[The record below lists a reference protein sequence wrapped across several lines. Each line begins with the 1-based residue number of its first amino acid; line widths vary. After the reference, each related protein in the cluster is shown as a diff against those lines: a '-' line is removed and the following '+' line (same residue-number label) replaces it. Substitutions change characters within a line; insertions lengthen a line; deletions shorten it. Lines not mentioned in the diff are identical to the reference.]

1 MKKLNLLKLFILII
15 TSFYI
20 VNLKAY
26 TVTADVVNEKT
37 LTIDYSKYGNFKE
50 QEAGGTK
57 LPNAYNLDDGNL
69 DIILSYPCEKLE
81 FKASTTKFIAW
92 GRAKVAVDASYNESQ
107 NDWSDAKN
115 IFNSSGNYFTGANN
129 QQTVT
134 DFNKTEKKVAIK
146 NTYNGTFA
154 SSGKYINDIKF
165 TIAPHIRLNTP
176 TNNNLGEVMIGGTKS
191 IDINFNSFL
200 TSGNLTV
207 ITDNNNFLLNG
218 KDTKIT
224 LCEGNTLKKLN
235 ENTKNFQVVYS
246 AKTAGVETANI
257 TITDEGNQNSVTIKL
272 TATCIKKTNAINWNN
287 INTQIP
293 VGESISLSKVTSTS
307 KSKITFISSDTTKIK
322 VENNQLVAL
331 AEGTATI
338 TAQVAETDEYQA
350 IEATLDFEATE
361 KTIQNIVWDQNFY
374 LLKLGDA
381 DITLDAYTVDK
392 ETQKPNDLTIE
403 YSSAN
408 TNIVTVDNGVLHIV
422 GKGQTTITAH
432 QRGND
437 QYAGIYMTK
446 MVIIREVS
454 SGCENNL
461 AIDAPDKIEKGNDN
475 IGINGGGWDWSPI
488 EVEHELSTVG
498 ENLSF
503 VVSCSD
509 TGTENFGDTGGARL
523 VITDQENN
531 EIYNGKGNNQSKTI
545 KINRS
550 VRKLKFK
557 LTCNLTKSI
566 SQILVTPAI
575 YFETTTDTVK
585 FNGAEIGRIS
595 SADVNFNWA
604 NQPDMMWATIENDET
619 NTFSVDQNSYI
630 FGGSCGDYGSSS
642 VKVLFTPQKDSL
654 YTANLVIY
662 LGEGENMKKMTTIPI
677 SGKAIKTPQV
687 ITWNQD
693 IVALNPTQGA
703 TYELEATASSNLPVY
718 YTSSNENIVRIEN
731 NKFIVVGAGEVTI
744 TAKQDGNLNYEPAT
758 PVSKTITIAKLDQ
771 TISWNQEFAADLTI
785 GNIIELSAVASSG
798 DVVAF
803 SSSNEAV
810 ATISGNVLTIV
821 GIGETTIT
829 ASQAGNN
836 NYNAA
841 ANVAKTLSIA
851 KLNQTITWNQ
861 DLAGLMIGNTET
873 LNATASSG
881 LEITYSSDNDAVASI
896 NGSTITVNSDGTV
909 TITATQA
916 GNDTYNATSIEKT
929 FTFGRTTQTITWND
943 DLSTLKINDVITL
956 TATSDA
962 GLEITYTIDNS
973 AVATIEGNTL
983 TIIGAGEANIT
994 AQQAGNETHNSA
1006 SVIKTINIEHLTQT
1020 IDWKQD
1026 LSSLTLESETIE
1038 LNAVATSGLDIVYSS
1053 SNTAVATIEGN
1064 TLTIVGAGETTIT
1077 ARQVGNNQYTPA
1089 EITQTLNISKL
1100 SQTIVWEQNLN
1111 DITLLENFFE
1121 LTAEATSGLIVTYT
1135 SSNEAV
1141 AQINGNILSI
1151 IGEGEAIITATQ
1163 LGNEKYDAADAIEKS
1178 IVIEKQSQEIIWDQI
1193 FTDLDMYD
1201 NPYELT
1207 AYATSGLTVTYELAE
1222 EDEGSAVIKDNY
1234 LYPNAAGN
1242 ITIYAYQEG
1251 NEFYKKAQFVEK
1263 TVYVNSKE
1271 IAVDVENT
1279 VTTTILYTDNIV
1291 YFNGEHNTLRVF
1303 DMTGRM
1309 IYSANV
1315 EDENS
1320 HYLPISQRGIYVICL
1335 DNQSLKIVK

>member
-165 TIAPHIRLNTP
+165 TIAPHIRLKTP

-191 IDINFNSFL
+191 IDIDFNSFL

-523 VITDQENN
+523 VIIDQENN

-693 IVALNPTQGA
+693 IVTLNPTQGG
-703 TYELEATASSNLPVY
+703 TYELNATASSNLPVY
-718 YTSSNENIVRIEN
+718 YTSSDENIVRIEN
-731 NKFIVVGAGEVTI
+731 NNFVVVGAGEVTI

-771 TISWNQEFAADLTI
+771 TITWNQEFAADLTI
-785 GNIIELSAVASSG
+785 GNTVELNATASSNEAVA
-798 DVVAF
+798 F
-803 SSSNEAV
+803 TSSNEAV
-810 ATISGNVLTIV
+810 ATISGNTLTITGV
-821 GIGETTIT
+821 GVATIT

-841 ANVAKTLSIA
+841 TEVAKSLSIA

-1026 LSSLTLESETIE
+1026 LSTLTLESETIE

-1053 SNTAVATIEGN
+1053 SNTAVATIESN

-1077 ARQVGNNQYTPA
+1077 ARQAGNNQYTPA

-1121 LTAEATSGLIVTYT
+1121 LTAEATSSLIVTYT

-1151 IGEGEAIITATQ
+1151 IGEGEAIITAIQ
-1163 LGNEKYDAADAIEKS
+1163 SGNEKYEAADAIEKS

>member
-1 MKKLNLLKLFILII
+1 MKKLNLLKLFILITTTI
-15 TSFYI
+15 TSLTISAQSHQRTANI
-20 VNLKAY
+20 VNETSAPYYAIFNLEE
-26 TVTADVVNEKT
+26 TFDLCDNNLDVTLVYPCNK
-37 LTIDYSKYGNFKE
+37 IDYQVKCNALSTSNKIKIDVSTDGGKNYTKQTEHGN
-50 QEAGGTK
+50 
-57 LPNAYNLDDGNL
+57 
-69 DIILSYPCEKLE
+69 
-81 FKASTTKFIAW
+81 
-92 GRAKVAVDASYNESQ
+92 
-107 NDWSDAKN
+107 
-115 IFNSSGNYFTGANN
+115 
-129 QQTVT
+129 
-134 DFNKTEKKVAIK
+134 IK
-146 NTYNGTFA
+146 NTSWSSFNTQIATNVNNVAFLKTGGT
-154 SSGKYINDIKF
+154 SIDMNIRQIKF
-165 TIAPHIRLNTP
+165 TIAPHLI
-176 TNNNLGEVMIGGTKS
+176 
-191 IDINFNSFL
+191 L
-200 TSGNLTV
+200 TSEVIDFGNV
-207 ITDNNNFLLNG
+207 EFNG
-218 KDTKIT
+218 GNKNMNIEFQSFYNANGELKIT
-224 LCEGNTLKKLN
+224 GNTN
-235 ENTKNFQVVYS
+235 PDVFR
-246 AKTAGVETANI
+246 I
-257 TITDEGNQNSVTIKL
+257 T
-272 TATCIKKTNAINWNN
+272 
-287 INTQIP
+287 
-293 VGESISLSKVTSTS
+293 
-307 KSKITFISSDTTKIK
+307 TTKIADQGKLKK
-322 VENNQLVAL
+322 VNTSDYAVQVSFYPNTVGEHTSTVTISDGQFTKTVTLKGVGTKKAQKITWKNTKQICIGETLINPAYALNNATITYSSSNPEII
-331 AEGTATI
+331 AIEGNILRPLTEGKATI
-338 TAQVAETDEYQA
+338 TATIEETDTHFGATSTKEFESTNKTLQTISWEQDFYNLRLGGNNITLNATASSQMDVTYTSDNENVIKIEGNILSIIGEGQTYIHATQA
-350 IEATLDFEATE
+350 GNETYAAITESKFVYVRNSNACANYALAKPDKVSKSGGFDWSAITVTHTLTAPGDKLSFNATCNGASTGKALRVYDDLGNNYVNSTSIGNHSNIQIDKKAKTLTFVLEANLNRSISNIYVTQATYLEATKDKVTFESTE
-361 KTIQNIVWDQNFY
+361 ISSTASTSIGVSYSNFNDIITIALKNGTNFSIDKTFINCQCGQYGTENV
-374 LLKLGDA
+374 K
-381 DITLDAYTVDK
+381 ITLDAK
-392 ETQKPNDLTIE
+392 EVG
-403 YSSAN
+403 
-408 TNIVTVDNGVLHIV
+408 NICDTLVVT
-422 GKGQTTITAH
+422 
-432 QRGND
+432 
-437 QYAGIYMTK
+437 
-446 MVIIREVS
+446 
-454 SGCENNL
+454 
-461 AIDAPDKIEKGNDN
+461 
-475 IGINGGGWDWSPI
+475 
-488 EVEHELSTVG
+488 
-498 ENLSF
+498 
-503 VVSCSD
+503 
-509 TGTENFGDTGGARL
+509 
-523 VITDQENN
+523 
-531 EIYNGKGNNQSKTI
+531 
-545 KINRS
+545 
-550 VRKLKFK
+550 
-557 LTCNLTKSI
+557 
-566 SQILVTPAI
+566 
-575 YFETTTDTVK
+575 
-585 FNGAEIGRIS
+585 
-595 SADVNFNWA
+595 
-604 NQPDMMWATIENDET
+604 
-619 NTFSVDQNSYI
+619 
-630 FGGSCGDYGSSS
+630 CGDYT
-642 VKVLFTPQKDSL
+642 FETPIKAEIIKHYQS
-654 YTANLVIY
+654 
-662 LGEGENMKKMTTIPI
+662 I
-677 SGKAIKTPQV
+677 SWTE
-687 ITWNQD
+687 D
-693 IVALNPTQGA
+693 LVALNPTQGA
-703 TYELEATASSNLPVY
+703 TYELNATASSNLPVY

-841 ANVAKTLSIA
+841 TEVTKSLSIA

-929 FTFGRTTQTITWND
+929 FTFGRTAQTITWND
-943 DLSTLKINDVITL
+943 DLSALKINDVITL

-994 AQQAGNETHNSA
+994 AQQAGNDTYNSA

-1026 LSSLTLESETIE
+1026 LSTLTLESETIE

-1077 ARQVGNNQYTPA
+1077 ARQAGNNQYTPA

-1141 AQINGNILSI
+1141 AQVNGNILSI
-1151 IGEGEAIITATQ
+1151 IGEGEAIITAIQ
-1163 LGNEKYDAADAIEKS
+1163 SGNEKYDAAVAIEKT
-1178 IVIEKQSQEIIWDQI
+1178 ITITKQSQEIIWDQD
-1193 FTDLDMYD
+1193 FSDLDLEDY
-1201 NPYELT
+1201 PYELT
-1207 AYATSGLTVTYELAE
+1207 AYATSGLPVIYELDNLSYGEKAIIE
-1222 EDEGSAVIKDNY
+1222 DNY
-1234 LYPNAAGN
+1234 LYPYLGN
-1242 ITIYAYQEG
+1242 CSITIYAHQQG
-1251 NEFYKKAQFVEK
+1251 NEIYKAAQTIEK
-1263 TVYVNSKE
+1263 TVY
-1271 IAVDVENT
+1271 INT
-1279 VTTTILYTDNIV
+1279 TKLDPTNIDNNTTTTMIYTDNIV